1 MLKDTQ
7 TAYQR
12 WELASFGDSRPST
25 VAARQQEEAVAAANA
40 IPLPTQEMVDAIIQQ
55 AHDEG
60 YREGQQAGYADGL
73 AMGRAEAARELEHL
87 QAIALTLGQAV
98 GQAEESIANDVLEL
112 ALQLAKG
119 MLRSALEVKPEL
131 VLPVVREAISYLPVV
146 QQPAQLFL
154 NPADAQLVRDA
165 MGEEL
170 AHNGWR
176 IIEDAGI
183 ERGGCRLDT
192 PSNQIDAQA
201 SLRWQRLTTA
211 LGKNA
216 IEWLD

>member
-176 IIEDAGI
+176 IIEEAGI

>member
-98 GQAEESIANDVLEL
+98 GQAE
-112 ALQLAKG
+112 
-119 MLRSALEVKPEL
+119 
-131 VLPVVREAISYLPVV
+131 
-146 QQPAQLFL
+146 
-154 NPADAQLVRDA
+154 
-165 MGEEL
+165 
-170 AHNGWR
+170 
-176 IIEDAGI
+176 
-183 ERGGCRLDT
+183 
-192 PSNQIDAQA
+192 
-201 SLRWQRLTTA
+201 
-211 LGKNA
+211 
-216 IEWLD
+216 